1 MEIRMQEGLYR
12 GLLGSMLVK
21 KKIRKQN
28 GVEEKVKLQGSF
40 SRSLSQPYG
49 KF

>member
-1 MEIRMQEGLYR
+1 MQEGLYR